1 MHGANMLIDV
11 TQYINTQK
19 LQQLPKVLGLLFVL
33 LIAYTLAQ
41 LTWRIV
47 FDSAENTTIPILSVI
62 QQTSTSQQINIS
74 ALADTIAELS
84 LFGKAAQVIEDAAAE
99 KIIDAPVTDL
109 NLKLMGILATG
120 DEEGL
125 AIIANGNEEKL
136 YKIGDKILGNVTL
149 KQVYPERVILE
160 TSRGLETLKL
170 PLERGEGFSFINN
183 AALPTNLKERSV
195 QAPVSRP
202 PPIEQKLDNYRKRF
216 IRDPASISDLA
227 DVQPITNEQDGKF
240 IGFQLT
246 PKTDNE
252 LFEKIGL
259 KQGDIITDVNGVKL
273 DQPSRGFNALR
284 KLMNARELNI
294 TVLRNGQETVLKQE
308 FGR

>member
-170 PLERGEGFSFINN
+170 PLERGEGFSFISN